1 MESSKKGLRDMENS
15 KNSPFQLLT
24 SVVFVRLLK
33 SETFKGQLKVMLWD
47 MCARQSTTLP
57 WHEAWQA
64 RGPHPMRNTWQRSM
78 AAEKDACPVL
88 GATIPVGAA
97 PLAQYPR
104 LSDVPLG
111 LALAT

>member
-1 MESSKKGLRDMENS
+1 MESGKKGLRDMENS

-24 SVVFVRLLK
+24 SVVFERLLK
-33 SETFKGQLKVMLWD
+33 SKTFKGRSKVVLWD
-47 MCARQSTTLP
+47 MCATQSTTLP
-57 WHEAWQA
+57 RHEAWQA
-64 RGPHPMRNTWQRSM
+64 RGPHPMRNTWQWSM
-78 AAEKDACPVL
+78 AAEKDPCPVL
-88 GATIPVGAA
+88 GATMPAGAA